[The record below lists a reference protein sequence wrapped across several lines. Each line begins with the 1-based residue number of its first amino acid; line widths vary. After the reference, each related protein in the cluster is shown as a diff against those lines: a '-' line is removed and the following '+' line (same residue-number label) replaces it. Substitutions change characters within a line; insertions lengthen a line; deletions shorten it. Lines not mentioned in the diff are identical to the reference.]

1 MDTIIQGSPEWHQLR
16 LGKVTASRVSDCI
29 AQIKTGEAAS
39 RSDYRIELVT
49 ERLTRIATEGFTN
62 SHMMRGIELEPQA
75 RVAYELK
82 NNLWVTEIAFVDH
95 PTIAM
100 SGASPDGLVVSDG
113 MLEIKCPAPKT
124 HIKYLLDG
132 RVPAKYKNQMAWQMA
147 CTGRNWV
154 DFMSFCPELPWNM
167 QSFIIRYERD
177 DDLIAEL
184 ESKVNEFNNEVSE
197 VIKRLK
203 GL

>member
-16 LGKVTASRVSDCI
+16 VGKVTASRVSDCV

-39 RSDYRIELVT
+39 RSEYRIELVT
-49 ERLTRIATEGFTN
+49 ERLTGNPTEGFTN
-62 SHMMRGIELEPQA
+62 HHMMRGTELEPLA
-75 RVAYELK
+75 RVAYEVEKGLF
-82 NNLWVTEIAFVDH
+82 VTEVAFVDH

-100 SGASPDGLVVSDG
+100 SGASPDGLVGDG
-113 MLEIKCPAPKT
+113 LIEIKCPAVKT

-147 CTGRNWV
+147 CTGAKWV
-154 DFMSFCPELPWNM
+154 DFMSYCPELPENM

-177 DDLIAEL
+177 DALIAEL
-184 ESKVNEFNNEVSE
+184 EAKVAEFNEEVE
-197 VIKRLK
+197 QVVNRLK
-203 GL
+203 EL